1 VTHILPSGV
10 DHVLFVVALVLG
22 AGYRPRRVV
31 LLLSLFTLAHTLT
44 LVLGAVGWVVLPSS
58 VIEPLI
64 ALSIAFVAIENLL
77 LEGAQRYRPY
87 VVVLFGLLHGQ
98 GFAGALKEAGVP
110 QGSFLLSLLSFNVG
124 VELGQLVVAA
134 VALSLV
140 GLSTLRQG
148 ASEKLARGGSMLI
161 ALAGLLFIA
170 LRLI

>member
-1 VTHILPSGV
+1 M
-10 DHVLFVVALVLG
+10 
-22 AGYRPRRVV
+22 
-31 LLLSLFTLAHTLT
+31 
-44 LVLGAVGWVVLPSS
+44 
-58 VIEPLI
+58 
-64 ALSIAFVAIENLL
+64 
-77 LEGAQRYRPY
+77 
-87 VVVLFGLLHGQ
+87 LFGLLHGQ